1 MLPAV
6 LCSAVCDLRPAGMMD
21 WVPWANALGAKQT
34 GTPPDKLIHVT
45 PGLNRFKFFKEGPA
59 RYYSTSGQPDTSA

>member
-1 MLPAV
+1 
-6 LCSAVCDLRPAGMMD
+6 MMD